1 MFDDYEADMLSDI
14 DFAINREFTV
24 QVEKGFTE
32 EDIYE
37 IKQNLAQQNQR
48 FVQTGGK
55 DGLDFS
61 DNLIIQEIL
70 KDNPKIARYK
80 IQVLVERR
88 KKEAKEYAL
97 EQMKLNN
104 QAQQASNQQAQ
115 QGQAQLLA
123 MEAQMKKMQQEFE
136 MALEAMKIDKKQ
148 QAEAKNIILEHQ
160 LNMQNE
166 QYEG

>member
-1 MFDDYEADMLSDI
+1 
-14 DFAINREFTV
+14 
-24 QVEKGFTE
+24 
-32 EDIYE
+32 
-37 IKQNLAQQNQR
+37 
-48 FVQTGGK
+48 
-55 DGLDFS
+55 
-61 DNLIIQEIL
+61 
-70 KDNPKIARYK
+70 
-80 IQVLVERR
+80 
-88 KKEAKEYAL
+88 
-97 EQMKLNN
+97 MKLNN

>member
-1 MFDDYEADMLSDI
+1 M
-14 DFAINREFTV
+14 
-24 QVEKGFTE
+24 
-32 EDIYE
+32 
-37 IKQNLAQQNQR
+37 
-48 FVQTGGK
+48 
-55 DGLDFS
+55 
-61 DNLIIQEIL
+61 
-70 KDNPKIARYK
+70 
-80 IQVLVERR
+80 ERR